1 MKIELCIT
9 KDRVPYIVGEFGANR
24 VVVSKFNNDQDLI
37 TFEVGGDGMEFL
49 MMFHAGIKCGSDSM
63 ARVFSPNKSV

>member
-9 KDRVPYIVGEFGANR
+9 KDRVPYIVGEFGADR
-24 VVVSKFNNDQDLI
+24 VVVSKYNEDQELVV
-37 TFEVGGDGMEFL
+37 FEVDSQMDFL
-49 MMFHAGIKCGSDSM
+49 MMFHAGIRCGSDSM

>member
-9 KDRVPYIVGEFGANR
+9 RDRVPYIVGEFGADK
-24 VVVSKFNNDQDLI
+24 VVVSKFNIDQDLI
-37 TFEVGGDGMEFL
+37 VFEANSQMDFL
-49 MMFHAGIKCGSDSM
+49 MMFHAGIKCGSDNM